1 MVQRYARY
9 VLWLVMAVV
18 GVALIVDILY
28 LLNGSLEQFPTEEQ
42 EDKVRTVTS
51 AIAVLLSA
59 TELGLWW
66 LLRQLERPNTIR

>member
-9 VLWLVMAVV
+9 VLWLVMIAVGAV
-18 GVALIVDILY
+18 LIVDILY

-42 EDKVRTVTS
+42 EDKVRTVTVV
-51 AIAVLLSA
+51 IAALLSV

-66 LLRQLERPNTIR
+66 LLRQLERPKTMQ

>member
-1 MVQRYARY
+1 MVHRYPRY
-9 VLWLVMAVV
+9 VLWLVMTVV

-51 AIAVLLSA
+51 AIAVLLSV

-66 LLRQLERPNTIR
+66 LLRQVERPNTIR